1 MEVFFYVERV
11 KLIRVCQKQR
21 ELSMLHTYKDSLKE
35 FWLIH
40 KHIHVNVKRYLS
52 SCDLSITIYANCLKI
67 DPEDS
72 FRNLKHLAPNTP
84 LIHTWFTY

>member
-1 MEVFFYVERV
+1 MFVSKPLINYFFFLWSFFFYVERV

-40 KHIHVNVKRYLS
+40 KHIHVNVMNYLS
-52 SCDLSITIYANCLKI
+52 LCDFFVTIYANCLKI
-67 DPEDS
+67 DPDES
-72 FRNLKHLAPNTP
+72 FINP
-84 LIHTWFTY
+84 